1 MSLIFN
7 NGGREMITEQM
18 ENREGFGAK
27 KFFCINVYDKNLSV
41 SWMKHQDKVTLK
53 DFFEKYDVD
62 IYELDDDET
71 IYKI

>member
-1 MSLIFN
+1 
-7 NGGREMITEQM
+7 
-18 ENREGFGAK
+18 
-27 KFFCINVYDKNLSV
+27 
-41 SWMKHQDKVTLK
+41 MKHQDKVTLK

>member
-1 MSLIFN
+1 
-7 NGGREMITEQM
+7 M
-18 ENREGFGAK
+18 ENREGFGAE

-41 SWMKHQDKVTLK
+41 EWMKHQNKVTLK
-53 DFFEKYDVD
+53 DFFEKYDVE

>member
-1 MSLIFN
+1 MSKKI
-7 NGGREMITEQM
+7 
-18 ENREGFGAK
+18 ENREGFGAH

-41 SWMKHQDKVTLK
+41 EWMKHQEKVTLK
-53 DFFEKYDVD
+53 DFFKKYRVD